1 MQNQS
6 HNSVDDKFAMNFG
19 SFDPELFSQPH
30 MNAAMG
36 GMGGLVGMKRSAHDA
51 GLDRE
56 PLGLSSDDDSDL
68 LKKDDK
74 MNASSSRE
82 SLLHH
87 QTALDGGQQQAKTL
101 PNGKKTKGRVKIKM
115 EFIDN
120 KLRRYTTFSKRKT
133 GIMKKAYELSTLTG
147 TQVMLLVASET
158 GHVYTFAT
166 RKLQPMITS
175 EAGKAL
181 IQTCLNSPD
190 PPQAPHHHDQR
201 MSATGFEETELT
213 YAVTE
218 DEHKDGLGRDD
229 YLGGGSSSQ
238 SDSSSPPTP
247 TATPT
252 PTVSQAGTHTAAHN
266 AALSQALPVQLPPGL
281 VLTPSVAG
289 RPPTALI
296 TCQPTST
303 KTSTVF
309 SGGSVVMGGS
319 GGSVMYAAS
328 GGVVYAAPHT
338 DRATPLLLNLPHGLQ
353 VAHDQSEG
361 GYTPLYRE
369 AWAQR
374 RWWRCSRATQ
384 TFDVSGSASGSSRD
398 WSSGSLAQWI

>member
-1 MQNQS
+1 MQSQS
-6 HNSVDDKFAMNFG
+6 HNNVDDKFTMNFG

-30 MNAAMG
+30 MGAPMAAMG
-36 GMGGLVGMKRSAHDA
+36 IGTKRSAHDA
-51 GLDRE
+51 GLDRD
-56 PLGLSSDDDSDL
+56 PLGLSSDEDGDL

-74 MNASSSRE
+74 MNQSTSRDAV
-82 SLLHH
+82 LHH
-87 QTALDGGQQQAKTL
+87 QTSLDQQQPQNKTL

-190 PPQAPHHHDQR
+190 PPQPTHHHDQR

-213 YAVTE
+213 YAVNE
-218 DEHKDGLGRDD
+218 DEHKDGLGRED
-229 YLGGGSSSQ
+229 YLGGGSSSP

-247 TATPT
+247 SDTPT
-252 PTVSQAGTHTAAHN
+252 PSAAGQGGQQPTAHP
-266 AALSQALPVQLPPGL
+266 AASQALPVQLTPGL
-281 VLTPSVAG
+281 VLASSV
-289 RPPTALI
+289 P
-296 TCQPTST
+296 
-303 KTSTVF
+303 
-309 SGGSVVMGGS
+309 GGGVVVGGG
-319 GGSVMYAAS
+319 GGSVMYTTG
-328 GGVVYAAPHT
+328 GGVVYAAPQTHVT
-338 DRATPLLLNLPHGLQ
+338 EGGTPVLLNLPPGLQ
-353 VAHDQSEG
+353 VTHDQNG
-361 GYTPLYRE
+361 PGTGPLVTLPM
-369 AWAQR
+369 ALTSAALQQ
-374 RWWRCSRATQ
+374 SAAAVV
-384 TFDVSGSASGSSRD
+384 VSAASVAAASASISNSSSKGSSSNSQATPTDLSMHVKREKRP
-398 WSSGSLAQWI
+398 

>member
-1 MQNQS
+1 MQSQS
-6 HNSVDDKFAMNFG
+6 HNNVDDKFTMNFG

-30 MNAAMG
+30 MGAPMAAMG
-36 GMGGLVGMKRSAHDA
+36 IGTKRSAHDA
-51 GLDRE
+51 GLDRD
-56 PLGLSSDDDSDL
+56 PLGLSSDEDGDL

-74 MNASSSRE
+74 MNQSTSRDAV
-82 SLLHH
+82 LHH
-87 QTALDGGQQQAKTL
+87 QTSLDQQQPQNKTL

-190 PPQAPHHHDQR
+190 PPQPTHHHDQR

-213 YAVTE
+213 YAVNE
-218 DEHKDGLGRDD
+218 DEHKDGLGRED
-229 YLGGGSSSQ
+229 YLGGGSSSP

-247 TATPT
+247 SDTPT
-252 PTVSQAGTHTAAHN
+252 PSAAGQGGQQPTAHP
-266 AALSQALPVQLPPGL
+266 AASQALPVQLTPGL
-281 VLTPSVAG
+281 VLASSV
-289 RPPTALI
+289 P
-296 TCQPTST
+296 
-303 KTSTVF
+303 
-309 SGGSVVMGGS
+309 GGGVVVGGG
-319 GGSVMYAAS
+319 GGSVMYTTG
-328 GGVVYAAPHT
+328 GGVVYAAPQTHVT
-338 DRATPLLLNLPHGLQ
+338 EGGTPVLLNLPPGLQ
-353 VAHDQSEG
+353 VTHDQNGPGTGSLV
-361 GYTPLYRE
+361 TLPMALTS
-369 AWAQR
+369 AALQQ
-374 RWWRCSRATQ
+374 SAAAVV
-384 TFDVSGSASGSSRD
+384 VSAASVAAASASISNSSSKGSSSNSQATPTDLSMHVKREKRP
-398 WSSGSLAQWI
+398 